1 MNTRILTT
9 FFGLTLMLVLGA
21 LGALAGLGVFDARPA
36 FAQVTT
42 VEGEV
47 TPSDPGAVSKLTVR
61 FFNDTDLSGGI
72 DDITVI
78 LEDDI
83 KVPSVIDPSDVTITA
98 TRYSNN
104 VSGGTTGTVV
114 ANPLGITVKFTGV
127 PKDEPEITLEIGD
140 MEPSTSETG

>member
-1 MNTRILTT
+1 MNARIVTT
-9 FFGLTLMLVLGA
+9 FGLTLMLVLGA
-21 LGALAGLGVFDARPA
+21 LGALVGLGVFDARPA
-36 FAQVTT
+36 LAQVTT
-42 VEGEV
+42 VKGEV
-47 TPSDPGAVSKLTVR
+47 TPADPGAVSKLTVR

-98 TRYSNN
+98 TRFSND

-127 PKDEPEITLEIGD
+127 PKDNPDGALHL
-140 MEPSTSETG
+140 